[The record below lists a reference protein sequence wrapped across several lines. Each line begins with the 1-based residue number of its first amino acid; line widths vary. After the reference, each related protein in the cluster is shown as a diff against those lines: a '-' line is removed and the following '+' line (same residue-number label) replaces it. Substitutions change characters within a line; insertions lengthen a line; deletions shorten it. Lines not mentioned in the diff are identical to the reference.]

1 MSEDQPGTI
10 CEIDWE
16 RSSMDTAPGRSP
28 FRRRTRPVA
37 RYAEKFVRPIN
48 RFSNPGRLFCIPD
61 RFGKLPQLG
70 KGQNEVTQ
78 GENREKAGLTESSIE
93 QLTLKRFHVA
103 LEQIYR
109 RAKATE
115 GVVRLRQR

>member
-1 MSEDQPGTI
+1 MFGTLGLPELLVI
-10 CEIDWE
+10 FAIILVVFG
-16 RSSMDTAPGRSP
+16 A
-28 FRRRTRPVA
+28 
-37 RYAEKFVRPIN
+37 
-48 RFSNPGRLFCIPD
+48 
-61 RFGKLPQLG
+61 GKLPQLG